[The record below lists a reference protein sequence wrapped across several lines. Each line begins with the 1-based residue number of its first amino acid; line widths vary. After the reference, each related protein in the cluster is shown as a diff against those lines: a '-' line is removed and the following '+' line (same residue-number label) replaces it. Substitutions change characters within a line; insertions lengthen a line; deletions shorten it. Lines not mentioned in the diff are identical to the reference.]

1 MLTFLFPPGD
11 SSSSANQELMDEMA
25 RFFLMDR
32 ALPGGMEELY
42 RILKKYFPLDCIL
55 VTVATE
61 HPGEERVLVF
71 PELSGARKVA
81 LNSTPE
87 QLLALGH
94 GPERV
99 VRLGNQDDHGIT
111 LGVIHR
117 LFPDRKFS
125 VLIIRSVVSRRL
137 IFSLSLIDLDH
148 RGNGEFKSRH
158 VDAAFAMLDELMRYF
173 ERHISL
179 DSAGRQQE
187 KTGRFLPLVQLP
199 GMRQV
204 CDMIWQVSRQDC
216 PVLLL
221 GETGTGKESVAETL
235 YRSSGRVDAPFIK
248 MNCGSLPE
256 SLMES
261 ELFGHEKGAFTGAVA
276 SRKGFFE
283 RAHRGMLLLDEV
295 GELSLPAQTR
305 LLRVL
310 QEGVLERVGGDEERR
325 IDVRIIAATHRNLD
339 KMVQNGSFRSDL
351 YFRLNVFPIA
361 IPPLRRRPED
371 IPVLIRFFIARKCAE
386 YCVQNLPE
394 PSPENMRELLAYS
407 WPGNLR
413 ELSNAVE
420 RAVILWM
427 GDMRRPLV
435 ISTSAQFM
443 PQDTRTEE
451 RRESFSA
458 VPDSEHFET
467 LNEAMTR
474 HILRALEI
482 CRGKISG
489 RGGAAELLDMHPNT
503 LRARMLKLGI
513 RYDLLNMVKK

>member
-1 MLTFLFPPGD
+1 MLTFLFPPD
-11 SSSSANQELMDEMA
+11 DKDTSFQSFLSEIEA
-25 RFFLMDR
+25 FFRKDK
-32 ALPGGMEELY
+32 ALPEGMEELY
-42 RILKKYFPLDCIL
+42 RILKRHFPLEYIMA
-55 VTVATE
+55 TVATDRQ
-61 HPGEERVLVF
+61 GAERMFMF
-71 PELSGARKVA
+71 PEIAGMRKVA

-117 LFPDRKFS
+117 LFPERRFTA
-125 VLIIRSVVSRRL
+125 LIIRSVVARRF
-137 IFSLSLIDLDH
+137 IFSLSLINPEH
-148 RGNGEFKSRH
+148 RGAGVFQTGH
-158 VDAAFAMLDELMRYF
+158 VNAAFAMLDGLMRYF
-173 ERHISL
+173 ERHVTL
-179 DSAGRQQE
+179 DASGTGQE
-187 KTGRFLPLVQLP
+187 MMGRFLPLVQLP
-199 GMRQV
+199 GMHQV
-204 CDMIWQVSRQDC
+204 CEMIWQVSRQDC

-221 GETGTGKESVAETL
+221 GETGTGKEAVAETL

-325 IDVRIIAATHRNLD
+325 IAVRIIAATHRNLD
-339 KMVQNGSFRSDL
+339 RMVQSGGFRSDL
-351 YFRLNVFPIA
+351 YFRLSVFSIA

-371 IPVLIRFFIARKCAE
+371 IPVLIRFFIARKCSE

-394 PSPENMRELLAYS
+394 PSPENMKELLSYP

-435 ISTSAQFM
+435 ISPTARFM
-443 PQDTRTEE
+443 PQEQE
-451 RRESFSA
+451 PASA
-458 VPDSEHFET
+458 GIAAAPAQGRFET
-467 LNEAMTR
+467 LNEVISR
-474 HILRALEI
+474 HILRALE
-482 CRGKISG
+482 RSGGKISG
-489 RGGAAELLDMHPNT
+489 KGGAAELLDMHPNT
-503 LRARMLKLGI
+503 LRARMQKLGI
-513 RYDLLNMVKK
+513 GQDSPNMVNH

>member
-1 MLTFLFPPGD
+1 MLTFLFPPDEPDASFPSLFTEMKQFFQKDMSLPEGM
-11 SSSSANQELMDEMA
+11 AELH
-25 RFFLMDR
+25 
-32 ALPGGMEELY
+32 
-42 RILKKYFPLDCIL
+42 RILKKYFPVEYIL
-55 VTVATE
+55 VTAATE
-61 HPGEERVLVF
+61 HQGEERMFLF
-71 PELSGARKVA
+71 PEITGMRKVA

-87 QLLALGH
+87 QLLALSH

-99 VRLGNQDDHGIT
+99 VRLGDQDDHGIT

-117 LFPDRKFS
+117 LFPERRFS
-125 VLIIRSVVSRRL
+125 ALIIRAVMARRL
-137 IFSLSLIDLDH
+137 IVSLSLIVLEH
-148 RGNGEFKSRH
+148 RGENVFHAGH
-158 VDAAFAMLDELMRYF
+158 VNAAFALLDDLMRYF
-173 ERHISL
+173 GRHVSL
-179 DSAGRQQE
+179 EAAGKKRE
-187 KTGRFLPLVQLP
+187 DPGRYLPLVQLP
-199 GMRQV
+199 GMHQV
-204 CDMIWQVSRQDC
+204 CEMIWQVSRQDC

-221 GETGTGKESVAETL
+221 GETGTGKEAVAETL
-235 YRSSGRVDAPFIK
+235 YRSSGRLDAPFIK

-339 KMVQNGSFRSDL
+339 KMVQSGSFRSDL
-351 YFRLNVFPIA
+351 YFRLSVFPIA

-371 IPVLIRFFIARKCAE
+371 IPVLIRFFIARKCSE

-394 PSPENMRELLAYS
+394 PSPENMRELLAYP

-435 ISTSAQFM
+435 ISPTARFM
-443 PQDTRTEE
+443 PQEQASAPVAVSWGAPSVSE
-451 RRESFSA
+451 R
-458 VPDSEHFET
+458 FET
-467 LNEAMTR
+467 LNEAVTR
-474 HILRALEI
+474 HILRALE
-482 CRGKISG
+482 RSGGKISG
-489 RGGAAELLDMHPNT
+489 RGGAAELLDVHPNT
-503 LRARMLKLGI
+503 LRARMQKLGR
-513 RYDLLNMVKK
+513 RYDSQNTVKL

>member
-1 MLTFLFPPGD
+1 MLTFLFPPD
-11 SSSSANQELMDEMA
+11 APDASFQPLFQEMA
-25 RFFLMDR
+25 QFFRQDR
-32 ALPGGMEELY
+32 PLPEGMAELH
-42 RILKKYFPLDCIL
+42 RILKKYFPLEYIMA
-55 VTVATE
+55 TVATE
-61 HPGEERVLVF
+61 RQGEERMFMF
-71 PELSGARKVA
+71 PEMTGMRKVA

-117 LFPDRKFS
+117 LFPERTFS
-125 VLIIRSVVSRRL
+125 ALIIRAVIARRL
-137 IFSLSLIDLDH
+137 IISFSLIGLEH
-148 RGNGEFKSRH
+148 RGGRAFQTGH
-158 VDAAFAMLDELMRYF
+158 VNAAFALLDDLMRYF
-173 ERHISL
+173 GRHVSLESVGKER
-179 DSAGRQQE
+179 E
-187 KTGRFLPLVQLP
+187 KPGRFLPLVRLP
-199 GMRQV
+199 GMHQV
-204 CDMIWQVSRQDC
+204 CEMIWQVSRQDC

-221 GETGTGKESVAETL
+221 GETGTGKEAVAETL
-235 YRSSGRVDAPFIK
+235 YRASGRLDAPFIK

-310 QEGVLERVGGDEERR
+310 QEGVLERVGGDEEHR

-339 KMVQNGSFRSDL
+339 KMVQNGTFRSDL
-351 YFRLNVFPIA
+351 YFRLSVFPIA

-371 IPVLIRFFIARKCAE
+371 IPVLIRFFIARKCSE
-386 YCVQNLPE
+386 FCVQTLPE
-394 PSPENMRELLAYS
+394 PSQENMKELLAYP

-435 ISTSAQFM
+435 ISPSARFM
-443 PQDTRTEE
+443 PQEQATDHIAA
-451 RRESFSA
+451 SLGVPA
-458 VPDSEHFET
+458 VPERFET
-467 LNEAMTR
+467 LNEAMAR
-474 HILRALEI
+474 HILRALE
-482 CRGKISG
+482 RAGGKISG
-489 RGGAAELLDMHPNT
+489 KGGAAELLDVHPNT
-503 LRARMLKLGI
+503 LRARMQKLG
-513 RYDLLNMVKK
+513 LWHGSLNIVKK

>member
-1 MLTFLFPPGD
+1 MFTFLFPPGKTPD
-11 SSSSANQELMDEMA
+11 EAVHELREDMKA
-25 RFFLMDR
+25 FFRQDM
-32 ALPGGMEELY
+32 ALPEGMAELY
-42 RILKKYFPLDCIL
+42 QILKMHFPLDYIL
-55 VTVATE
+55 VTAATE
-61 HPGEERVLVF
+61 HPGEERMIVF
-71 PELSGARKVA
+71 PDRAEAHRMA

-94 GPERV
+94 SPERV

-125 VLIIRSVVSRRL
+125 ALIIRAVIARRF
-137 IFSLSLIDLDH
+137 IFSLSLIDLEH
-148 RGNGEFKSRH
+148 RGEQVFQSQH
-158 VDAAFAMLDELMRYF
+158 VDAAFALLEDLMRYF
-173 ERHISL
+173 RRHVFLPSAEKQA
-179 DSAGRQQE
+179 DSGRY
-187 KTGRFLPLVQLP
+187 LPLVQLP
-199 GMRQV
+199 GMSQV
-204 CDMIWQVSRQDC
+204 CEMIWQVSRQDC

-221 GETGTGKESVAETL
+221 GETGTGKEAVAETL
-235 YRSSGRVDAPFIK
+235 FRASGRVDAPFIK

-261 ELFGHEKGAFTGAVA
+261 ELFGHEKGAFTGAVS

-339 KMVQNGSFRSDL
+339 KMVQSGSFRSDL
-351 YFRLNVFPIA
+351 YFRLCVFPIA

-371 IPVLIRFFIARKCAE
+371 IPVLIRFFIERKCSE
-386 YCVQNLPE
+386 FCVQNLPE
-394 PSPENMRELLAYS
+394 PSPENMRELLAYP

-427 GDMRRPLV
+427 GDMRRQMV
-435 ISTSAQFM
+435 ISPSVSFM
-443 PQDTRTEE
+443 PQEQTVEPELRVEAAPSGQE
-451 RRESFSA
+451 RL
-458 VPDSEHFET
+458 ET
-467 LNEAMTR
+467 LDMAVAR

-482 CRGKISG
+482 SGGKISG
-489 RGGAAELLDMHPNT
+489 KGGAAEILDVHPNT
-503 LRARMLKLGI
+503 LRARMQKLGI
-513 RYDLLNMVKK
+513 RHDLPYMGNK

>member
-1 MLTFLFPPGD
+1 MFTFLFPPGD
-11 SSSSANQELMDEMA
+11 SSHASVRALTDEMD
-25 RFFLMDR
+25 RFFRKNMP
-32 ALPGGMEELY
+32 LPDGMEELY
-42 RILKKYFPLDCIL
+42 RILKNFFPLDHIL
-55 VTVATE
+55 VTAATE
-61 HPGEERVLVF
+61 HQGEERMLVF
-71 PELSGARKVA
+71 PDIVGSRRMT

-117 LFPDRKFS
+117 LFPERKFS
-125 VLIIRSVVSRRL
+125 ALIIRAVVDRRF
-137 IFSLSLIDLDH
+137 IFSLSLIDLAH
-148 RGNGEFKSRH
+148 RGELVFQSSH
-158 VDAAFAMLDELMRYF
+158 VDAAFAVLDGLMRYF
-173 ERHISL
+173 ERHIAL
-179 DSAGRQQE
+179 PSAGVKDASR
-187 KTGRFLPLVQLP
+187 RYLPLVQLP
-199 GMRQV
+199 GMGQV
-204 CDMIWQVSRQDC
+204 CEMIWQVSRQDC

-221 GETGTGKESVAETL
+221 GETGSGKEAVAETL

-256 SLMES
+256 TLLES

-283 RAHRGMLLLDEV
+283 RADRGMLLLDEV

-310 QEGVLERVGGDEERR
+310 QEGVLERVGGDEEKR

-339 KMVQNGSFRSDL
+339 KMVQAGTFRSDL
-351 YFRLNVFPIA
+351 YFRLSVFPIA

-371 IPVLIRFFIARKCAE
+371 IPVLIRFFIRRKCSE

-394 PSPENMRELLAYS
+394 PSPENMKELLAYP

-413 ELSNAVE
+413 ELNNAVE

-435 ISTSAQFM
+435 ISPTACFM
-443 PQDTRTEE
+443 PKETPAENGL
-451 RRESFSA
+451 REPFSGA
-458 VPDSEHFET
+458 SSRHFET
-467 LNEAMTR
+467 MKEAVTR
-474 HILRALEI
+474 HILRALELSGG
-482 CRGKISG
+482 RISG
-489 RGGAAELLDMHPNT
+489 KGGAAELLDMHPNT
-503 LRARMLKLGI
+503 LRARIQKLGI
-513 RYDLLNMVKK
+513 RYASPYMVKK